1 MARGAPLSAVAYEQR
16 NIILFL
22 AGAAFG
28 AVSGAQVRI
37 RTSKD
42 LARQR
47 RRRSHRCWDHIIAAP
62 LWPMHGA
69 NLGTLLRTCDAV
81 GACLAVPRLPW
92 VPEALDRGNTL
103 RRPACVHWTGRDAC
117 RWLEEQRSAG
127 SYVVGVELADEA
139 IRLADLP
146 AARQRT
152 IAVLG
157 HERTGIPAEAVDLLD
172 VAVEIPMVGSG
183 ASLNVA
189 VAGSL
194 VLYRLAGLI

>member
-1 MARGAPLSAVAYEQR
+1 
-16 NIILFL
+16 
-22 AGAAFG
+22 
-28 AVSGAQVRI
+28 VSGPKIRVRT
-37 RTSKD
+37 RQD

-47 RRRSHRCWDHIIAAP
+47 RQHHHQCWNHLIAAP

-117 RWLEEQRSAG
+117 GWLLEQRTAG
-127 SYVVGVELADEA
+127 TRIVGVELAEEA

-146 AARQRT
+146 AARERT

-157 HERTGIPAEAVDLLD
+157 HEQTGIPPEALDLLD
-172 VAVEIPMVGSG
+172 VAVEIPMIGSG
-183 ASLNVA
+183 KSLNVA

-194 VLYRLAGLI
+194 VLYRLAGFL

>member
-1 MARGAPLSAVAYEQR
+1 M
-16 NIILFL
+16 
-22 AGAAFG
+22 
-28 AVSGAQVRI
+28 SGPRI
-37 RTSKD
+37 RVRTRQEI
-42 LARQR
+42 ARQR
-47 RRRSHRCWDHIIAAP
+47 RPRRHQCWDHLVAAP
-62 LWPMHGA
+62 LWPLHGA

-92 VPEALDRGNTL
+92 VPEALARGNTL

-117 RWLEEQRSAG
+117 RWLLQQRATG
-127 SYVVGVELADEA
+127 ARIVGVELAEEA
-139 IRLADLP
+139 VRLADLP
-146 AARQRT
+146 AARRRT

-157 HERTGIPAEAVDLLD
+157 HEQTGIPPEAVDLLD

>member
-1 MARGAPLSAVAYEQR
+1 MTGPAVRTR
-16 NIILFL
+16 NRRDI
-22 AGAAFG
+22 
-28 AVSGAQVRI
+28 
-37 RTSKD
+37 
-42 LARQR
+42 ARQR
-47 RRRSHRCWDHIIAAP
+47 RYRSHPCWDHIIAAP

-81 GACLAVPRLPW
+81 GACLAVPLLPW

-103 RRPACVHWTGRDAC
+103 RRPICVHWAGPDVCA
-117 RWLEEQRSAG
+117 WLQSQRSAG
-127 SYVVGVELADEA
+127 FRIVGVELADEA
-139 IRLADLP
+139 IRLGDLP

-157 HERTGIPAEAVDLLD
+157 HEKSGIPAEALGLLD
-172 VAVEIPMVGSG
+172 LAVEIPMIGTG

-194 VLYRLAGLI
+194 VLYRLAGFL

>member
-1 MARGAPLSAVAYEQR
+1 
-16 NIILFL
+16 
-22 AGAAFG
+22 
-28 AVSGAQVRI
+28 
-37 RTSKD
+37 
-42 LARQR
+42 
-47 RRRSHRCWDHIIAAP
+47 
-62 LWPMHGA
+62 MHGA

-92 VPEALDRGNTL
+92 APEALARGNTL

-117 RWLEEQRSAG
+117 RWLAGQRAAG
-127 SYVVGVELADEA
+127 SRIVGVELAEEA
-139 IRLADLP
+139 VRLGDLP

-157 HERTGIPAEAVDLLD
+157 HERAGIPPEAIDLLD
-172 VAVEIPMVGSG
+172 VAVEIPMIGTG

-194 VLYRLAGLI
+194 VLYRLAGFL

>member
-1 MARGAPLSAVAYEQR
+1 MAPGAPLSTAIHGER
-16 NIILFL
+16 DPD
-22 AGAAFG
+22 GP
-28 AVSGAQVRI
+28 VSGPQIRVRTTDDI
-37 RTSKD
+37 R
-42 LARQR
+42 RQR
-47 RRRSHRCWDHIIAAP
+47 RQRRHPCWNHLIAAP
-62 LWPMHGA
+62 LWPMYGV

-92 VPEALDRGNTL
+92 VPDALARGNTL
-103 RRPACVHWTGRDAC
+103 RQPACVHWFGRDPC
-117 RWLEEQRSAG
+117 QWLRDQRSAG
-127 SYVVGVELADEA
+127 SRIVGVELADEA
-139 IRLADLP
+139 VRLGDLP

-152 IAVLG
+152 VAVLG

-194 VLYRLAGLI
+194 VLYRLAGLL